1 MKTLLTLIALAALGC
16 SVSAEAPPAND
27 KDLDTIV
34 DELDNCPSSPTRRRP
49 TRTGWSG

>member
-1 MKTLLTLIALAALGC
+1 MCMKTLLPLIALAALGC

-34 DELDNCPSSPTRRRP
+34 DELDNCPEFAIEIS
-49 TRTGWSG
+49 